1 LKADLLESR
10 KSLSKKRTL
19 LQQMK
24 TTLNPDSSK
33 IMDFKAIIELQT
45 EIESRELGIKALEQL
60 EQELF

>member
-1 LKADLLESR
+1 
-10 KSLSKKRTL
+10 
-19 LQQMK
+19 MK
-24 TTLNPDSSK
+24 TTLNPDSSR